1 MIGESDLPAGLH
13 RKICYSHPVWCAPR
27 TRGNALMGSEVLVTG
42 TRAASELDDEALA
55 HEIGTMEC
63 RDDITS
69 IHCVLVLDEAESVHE
84 LDLSDLASAVR
95 REVAFD
101 IGLGGIAREVA

>member
-1 MIGESDLPAGLH
+1 MRRQL
-13 RKICYSHPVWCAPR
+13 
-27 TRGNALMGSEVLVTG
+27 
-42 TRAASELDDEALA
+42 ELRQEETKA
-55 HEIGTMEC
+55 I
-63 RDDITS
+63 
-69 IHCVLVLDEAESVHE
+69 HE